1 MDSPFATS
9 FGGSKIT
16 DFQGRLL
23 LVSPTAV
30 EEDVPTEYGPTTVVD
45 ADVVVLDGPDA
56 PVRIDNIRI
65 FQSAL
70 VRDCRR
76 RMGTDRPMLLARLGT
91 VPNKRG
97 DRPVWVFK
105 DPSEDDIRAGN
116 AYWEGRQKK
125 AAPSDN
131 PFA

>member
-1 MDSPFATS
+1 MDNPFATS

-16 DFQGRLL
+16 DFEGRLL

-30 EEDVPTEYGPTTVVD
+30 EENVPTEYGPTTVVD

-56 PVRIDNIRI
+56 PERIDNIRI

-76 RMGTDRPMLLARLGT
+76 RKDTDRPMLLARLGT

-105 DPSEDDIRAGN
+105 DPSPEDINTGT
-116 AYWEGRQKK
+116 AYWQGRQKK
-125 AAPSDN
+125 AAENDN

>member
-16 DFQGRLL
+16 DFEGRLL
-23 LVSPTAV
+23 LVSPTAI
-30 EEDVPTEYGPTTVVD
+30 EEDVPTEYGPTTVAD

-56 PVRIDNIRI
+56 PMRIDNIRI

-97 DRPVWVFK
+97 DRPVWVFR
-105 DPSEDDIRAGN
+105 DPSPEDIKTGKD
-116 AYWEGRQKK
+116 YWAGRQKK
-125 AAPSDN
+125 ASSDN